1 MTPLSL
7 VGLALAI
14 AVGVYLLYVIIRPER
29 F

>member
-7 VGLALAI
+7 VGLALAV
-14 AVGVYLLYVIIRPER
+14 AVAVYLLYVMIRPER